1 MIEDNNF
8 FDIVKYLYKHGITN
22 EAYKKRTEIMVIY
35 GNVVAQNEQLKQ
47 SVIDCESNVGKL
59 LLKLINNN
67 FYSIYFNDKCN
78 NECKDIL
85 SYKYQTLF
93 IRENRLRKGNIDLNE
108 IEEAFP
114 HKRKCDICQ
123 ETKIRE
129 FWKISKYIYRQI

>member
-1 MIEDNNF
+1 
-8 FDIVKYLYKHGITN
+8 
-22 EAYKKRTEIMVIY
+22 MVIY
-35 GNVVAQNEQLKQ
+35 GDVVAQNEQLKQ
-47 SVIDCESNVGKL
+47 SVIDCENNVGEL
-59 LLKLINNN
+59 LLKLISNS
-67 FYSIYFNDKCN
+67 FYSIYFNDKCK
-78 NECKDIL
+78 NECKDML

-93 IRENRLRKGNIDLNE
+93 IRENRFRKENIDLNE